1 VCPRS
6 CSTRA
11 ATCVRLRRNVT
22 NGPANRFAPSPFH
35 SGDLRCG
42 CGKRSLWDA
51 RCSALSG
58 SFLATSASGG
68 AEISFR
74 WSDNAVW
81 WIESSLRSPPPP
93 VPLTGGG
100 VLSTTGHYRTL
111 PSPPLQSPALHCASA
126 ARIAGPAATRG
137 CGFGGDDCAS
147 CWWSLARR
155 RCRSEVSP
163 MPSARGW
170 FGGGLSRLEGRATH
184 APAHPAPL
192 ARGIAI
198 ALPSLPSPPARL
210 AEQCGKCSPPQRRQN
225 LADCRLGHP
234 RIWARREEL
243 GKPPCEDLG
252 GTGGFAQARLR
263 GFRFSRRESGGH
275 APRFWII
282 FSGGQEKK
290 SHRALKFFG
299 HTWTI

>member
-1 VCPRS
+1 MVFAVCPRS

-11 ATCVRLRRNVT
+11 ASCVRLRRMVT
-22 NGPANRFAPSPFH
+22 NGPANRFAPASLH

-42 CGKRSLWDA
+42 CGKRSLWGV

-111 PSPPLQSPALHCASA
+111 PPPPLQSHALHCASA
-126 ARIAGPAATRG
+126 TRIAGPAATRG
-137 CGFGGDDCAS
+137 CGFGGDGCAS

-155 RCRSEVSP
+155 RCSSEASP

-192 ARGIAI
+192 ARGIAN
-198 ALPSLPSPPARL
+198 ALPSLPSPPQGWRSRA
-210 AEQCGKCSPPQRRQN
+210 ANTRRRTAAKTSQ
-225 LADCRLGHP
+225 LTGRHP
-234 RIWARREEL
+234 RIWEKGRNW
-243 GKPPCEDLG
+243 GKPLCEDLG
-252 GTGGFAQARLR
+252 GRICLGSLARFWLARREAEGGF
-263 GFRFSRRESGGH
+263 G
-275 APRFWII
+275 
-282 FSGGQEKK
+282 
-290 SHRALKFFG
+290 
-299 HTWTI
+299 